1 MEFMKALFVISDR
14 LIRTLIVPLVGSSWN
29 ELNYCGQLIVLE
41 LFWIVIGMISL
52 STLDGLVMPI
62 WPDFMSFSSDKKI
75 FGEGSHHIGWGYWN
89 WLMLTKRLL
98 NQLPSA
104 NIIHSILGSLYFGD
118 VAYSNLWRQYL
129 IWSIN
134 LANIIVTT
142 LHSQT
147 KHHQTIM
154 LGSCNI
160 SDCMASI
167 ASCTHLTNVHWLFRP
182 WFEILGTTMAVRAEK
197 AEER

>member
-1 MEFMKALFVISDR
+1 MEFMKASFVISDR
-14 LIRTLIVPLVGSSWN
+14 LIRTLIFPWLDLHGMNWIIVVNWSYLN
-29 ELNYCGQLIVLE
+29 CFELLSIWSHFQLWTGWWCQFDMILCLFLE
-41 LFWIVIGMISL
+41 
-52 STLDGLVMPI
+52 T
-62 WPDFMSFSSDKKI
+62 KI
-75 FGEGSHHIGWGYWN
+75 YSAKGSHHIDWGYWN

-104 NIIHSILGSLYFGD
+104 NTIHSILGSLYFGD

-142 LHSQT
+142 LHSHT

-160 SDCMASI
+160 ADCMASI
-167 ASCTHLTNVHWLFRP
+167 ASCTHLTNIH
-182 WFEILGTTMAVRAEK
+182 
-197 AEER
+197 

>member
-1 MEFMKALFVISDR
+1 MEWIELLWSTDR
-14 LIRTLIVPLVGSSWN
+14 TW
-29 ELNYCGQLIVLE
+29 IVLNCYQYDLTFNFGQVGDANLTWFYVFFLRKFE
-41 LFWIVIGMISL
+41 
-52 STLDGLVMPI
+52 
-62 WPDFMSFSSDKKI
+62 KI
-75 FGEGSHHIGWGYWN
+75 YSAKGPHHIGWGYWN

-104 NIIHSILGSLYFGD
+104 NTIHSILGSLYFGD

>member
-1 MEFMKALFVISDR
+1 MKICSV
-14 LIRTLIVPLVGSSWN
+14 
-29 ELNYCGQLIVLE
+29 
-41 LFWIVIGMISL
+41 
-52 STLDGLVMPI
+52 
-62 WPDFMSFSSDKKI
+62 K
-75 FGEGSHHIGWGYWN
+75 GSHHVSWGYWN
-89 WLMLTKRLL
+89 WLLLTKRLP
-98 NQLPSA
+98 NQPPSA
-104 NIIHSILGSLYFGD
+104 NTIHSILGSLYFGD

-160 SDCMASI
+160 SVCMASI

-197 AEER
+197 AEERDSRRLQSADAKRSHSAQNGDSSYRTDNTYFLYF